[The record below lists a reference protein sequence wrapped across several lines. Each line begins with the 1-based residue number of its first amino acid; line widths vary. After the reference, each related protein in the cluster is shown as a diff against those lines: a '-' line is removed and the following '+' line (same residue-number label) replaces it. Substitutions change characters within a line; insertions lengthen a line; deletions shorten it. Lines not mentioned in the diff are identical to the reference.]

1 MPVVSSRVEFASAG
15 FRDDDGS
22 TGTCH
27 HQLFQRLK
35 TIICEKTILTSP
47 VHQRDT
53 YPLSKRLQSSRYRI
67 MTDTGGLYHPPDSA
81 ASSVYH
87 NDLIRSEIVKAIH
100 KKEDINTLTQFAL
113 SSKDGYDSSLRYLQR
128 KVSLEQLKEWRNNPV
143 SAGGLEDS

>member
-1 MPVVSSRVEFASAG
+1 
-15 FRDDDGS
+15 
-22 TGTCH
+22 
-27 HQLFQRLK
+27 
-35 TIICEKTILTSP
+35 
-47 VHQRDT
+47 
-53 YPLSKRLQSSRYRI
+53 

-128 KVSLEQLKEWRNNPV
+128 KVSLEQLKEWRNNPM